1 MRLLLT
7 SLGLTTEKLQEAIK
21 KLLVKPIEQNKVKI
35 IAIDT
40 VSQLYQELL
49 KREIQRLIETG
60 FPQENISIHDL
71 SKDDPLNIKDMD
83 VIEMFGG
90 NNFHYLKRLRETGL
104 TEGIRGFIDGGGVYV
119 GVSAGSMIMGPD
131 VDENLTFDVN
141 DVGLKDLSGFGYVDF
156 YILPHWD
163 WRDNRWK
170 ALRHVWITGKHMVPL
185 TDRQGILV
193 YDHDCEII

>member
-1 MRLLLT
+1 M
-7 SLGLTTEKLQEAIK
+7 
-21 KLLVKPIEQNKVKI
+21 
-35 IAIDT
+35 
-40 VSQLYQELL
+40 
-49 KREIQRLIETG
+49 
-60 FPQENISIHDL
+60 
-71 SKDDPLNIKDMD
+71 
-83 VIEMFGG
+83 
-90 NNFHYLKRLRETGL
+90 
-104 TEGIRGFIDGGGVYV
+104 